1 MGDPDLSKENRTRLF
16 YLVGDLLEKPLMDGF
31 GGFEGASDFFVLDEL
46 LRRRLGKL
54 QLVRGVRAP
63 ESILEFI
70 HIASENELLDLIE
83 LVPRARLRTGRAS
96 GPVTR
101 GDLETIWSRLN
112 VFLKAIGSPAQFQP
126 DGTFNRDGF
135 KAVASR
141 PLAQLP
147 KKVDLERDCGRSCPS
162 PSRQESY
169 CWISTDSRR

>member
-1 MGDPDLSKENRTRLF
+1 MGNPDLSKENRTRLF
-16 YLVGDLLEKPLMDGF
+16 YLVGDFLEKPLMDGF

-101 GDLETIWSRLN
+101 GDLEI
-112 VFLKAIGSPAQFQP
+112 LKQSGPA
-126 DGTFNRDGF
+126 
-135 KAVASR
+135 SMS
-141 PLAQLP
+141 
-147 KKVDLERDCGRSCPS
+147 SCK
-162 PSRQESY
+162 Q
-169 CWISTDSRR
+169 